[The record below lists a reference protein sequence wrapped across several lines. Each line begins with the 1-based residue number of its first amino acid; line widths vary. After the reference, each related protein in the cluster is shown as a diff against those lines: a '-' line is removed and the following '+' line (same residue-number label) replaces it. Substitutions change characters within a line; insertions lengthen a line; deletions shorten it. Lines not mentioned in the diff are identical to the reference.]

1 MFRKLKVKKSCGGF
15 VFVELAIS
23 LPLIILLMYG
33 LASVSLKIFEL
44 SKNQLAD
51 YVLEEEAHYLLERI
65 THQARAAKS
74 VNATNSLNTVEFFF
88 HTSAEDTLLH
98 EELTIDDVCE
108 TQWYMPHKKKG
119 SQAVTVNA
127 KRQDDDSRLNPITG
141 DNSFGETTLVKL
153 KFSELRN
160 ASGEDT
166 NVLHIT
172 LEMKSL
178 VTNRKLKLSTAV
190 FMPACESKSGLPHE

>member
-1 MFRKLKVKKSCGGF
+1 MLSRIKNQSGF

-33 LASVSLKIFEL
+33 LANVGLKIFEL
-44 SKNQLAD
+44 SRNQLAD

-74 VNATNSLNTVEFFF
+74 VEAINSQNSAKFFYR
-88 HTSAEDTLLH
+88 TSAEDTDSH
-98 EELTIDDVCE
+98 PALTIDDVWE
-108 TQWYMPHKKKG
+108 TQWYLAHTKKD
-119 SQAVTVNA
+119 SQGLKALNVHA
-127 KRQDDDSRLNPITG
+127 KRKDDGIYLNPITG
-141 DNSFGETTLVKL
+141 DNSFGKTTLVNL
-153 KFSELRN
+153 KFSELN
-160 ASGEDT
+160 E

-178 VTNRKLKLSTAV
+178 VTERTIKLSTAV
-190 FMPACESKSGLPHE
+190 YMPACETKSGLPHEQ

>member
-1 MFRKLKVKKSCGGF
+1 M
-15 VFVELAIS
+15 FVELAIS

-33 LASVSLKIFEL
+33 LATVGLRIFEL

-88 HTSAEDTLLH
+88 HTSAEDTLVH

-108 TQWYMPHKKKG
+108 TQWYMPHRKKG

-153 KFSELRN
+153 KFSELN
-160 ASGEDT
+160 E

-178 VTNRKLKLSTAV
+178 VTGRNLKLSTAV
-190 FMPACESKSGLPHE
+190 FMPACKSKSGLPHE